1 MEKLDIFT
9 LDLLGKSFLEWGKS
23 FENQVEIFT
32 PAKSSKQGLE
42 PKVMPKSKK
51 KLRKIVAKV

>member
-32 PAKSSKQGLE
+32 PAG
-42 PKVMPKSKK
+42 
-51 KLRKIVAKV
+51 IVFRTESLYTY